1 MVRFIKQEA
10 EEKANEIRVSAEEVG
25 GAYSASATD
34 AVKGSIRSDAVLSSF
49 GACCHTRFVMFAGVQ
64 PGKAAATRARKG
76 KDQEGVRAQGKPS
89 GGQEKDVSCGGRWR
103 AVACMHWCS
112 SRARHPRIHKP
123 ATAHAVHAAPV
134 WCGWRVSCSRPAIY
148 ALHQPAA
155 AQGQQQQH
163 YVSRDLLHRCL
174 CRTLAI
180 FVCFHSCSSR

>member
-89 GGQEKDVSCGGRWR
+89 GGQEKDVSCGEWWR
-103 AVACMHWCS
+103 GVACVHSCS
-112 SRARHPRIHKP
+112 SRARHTRIHKP
-123 ATAHAVHAAPV
+123 ATAHVVHAAPV
-134 WCGWRVSCSRPAIY
+134 LVWSACQLQPSCH
-148 ALHQPAA
+148 LCAA
-155 AQGQQQQH
+155 
-163 YVSRDLLHRCL
+163 STC
-174 CRTLAI
+174 
-180 FVCFHSCSSR
+180 CSAGAAPTASSSSLFIA